1 MPKNEIKE
9 QFEEKYNL
17 YGDMLYKIAYL
28 YLGNPADA
36 EDALQEI
43 FIKLLSRTLPFKNA
57 EHEKAWLIRVTQN
70 KCRDMLRSTHG
81 VSFPE
86 NESIAAEDDDFCG
99 AERKADVIA
108 AIQSVPPQAKTAIIL
123 YYYYDYSVAQIAQT
137 LKISNSAVKMRLKR
151 GREILK
157 SKLGDYENEK

>member
-17 YGDMLYKIAYL
+17 YGDML
-28 YLGNPADA
+28 GSSADA
-36 EDALQEI
+36 EDALQEV
-43 FIKLLSRTLPFKNA
+43 FIKLLSRTLPFKNS
-57 EHEKAWLIRVTQN
+57 EHEKAWLIRVMQN
-70 KCRDMLRSTHG
+70 KCRDMLRSARCKE
-81 VSFPE
+81 VPANE
-86 NESIAAEDDDFCG
+86 NEVVADNDFGAAE
-99 AERKADVIA
+99 RRADVIS
-108 AIQSVPPQAKTAIIL
+108 AIQSVPPQAKTVLIL